1 MSMYFDDSSDK
12 KTSGNVLYRM
22 KNKDGVVKEERDEVI
37 SKLRK
42 TVLKAEGGKTYG
54 NEIFYVESCVYLMT
68 LYDLLSAGIMT
79 WFVYD
84 CFYSIEFEDKE
95 YFEIMVINQVKYN
108 FNEFMKY
115 NIKK

>member
-1 MSMYFDDSSDK
+1 MSMYFDTGSIK
-12 KTSGNVLYRM
+12 KISGNVLYRM
-22 KNKDGVVKEERDEVI
+22 KNKDGVVKEELDSII
-37 SKLRK
+37 SKLK
-42 TVLKAEGGKTYG
+42 EAVIKVEGGKTYG

-95 YFEIMVINQVKYN
+95 YFESMVINQVKYN